1 MVLVMV
7 FDRNP
12 KYGADQS
19 FSEGAKRVTD
29 LLWETTHGDLSSAPR
44 SYLETLKHEYS
55 DGKVS
60 MLELMDR
67 VDLGEDATYEDYCE
81 VFDALLE
88 VDPNRW
94 PNPDSVLSVDKD
106 SLLYEIEPEFS
117 EFDEVD
123 FAEGDDDDMSS
134 KMETFLK
141 KVISSVYLDGVS
153 DVTDA
158 SGDPPNEANN
168 YLLSDDGKEF
178 SGIFHGSTAQGK
190 KTFPFTITDNNG
202 QWSIKY

>member
-1 MVLVMV
+1 MA

-29 LLWETTHGDLSSAPR
+29 LLWETTNGNFSEAP
-44 SYLETLKHEYS
+44 STYLETLKHEYAN
-55 DGKVS
+55 GKVS

-94 PNPDSVLSVDKD
+94 PNPDTVLSVDKG

-117 EFDEVD
+117 EFDEFN
-123 FAEGDDDDMSS
+123 FAEDDDDMSS
-134 KMETFLK
+134 KMEKFLK

-158 SGDPPNEANN
+158 DGDPPNEANN

-178 SGIFHGSTAQGK
+178 SGIFHGSTAKGK
-190 KTFPFTITDNNG
+190 KAFPFTITDKNG

>member
-1 MVLVMV
+1 VVLVMV

-29 LLWETTHGDLSSAPR
+29 LLWETTGGDLSSAPL
-44 SYLETLKHEYS
+44 SYLENLRHEYS
-55 DGKVS
+55 NGKVS

-67 VDLGEDATYEDYCE
+67 VDLGQDATYEDYCE

-88 VDPNRW
+88 VDPDRW
-94 PNPDSVLSVDKD
+94 PNPESVLSVDKD

-123 FAEGDDDDMSS
+123 FAEGDEDMSS

-153 DVTDA
+153 EVTDT
-158 SGDPPNEANN
+158 SGDPPNSSNN

-178 SGIFHGSTAQGK
+178 SGVFHGSTEKGK

>member
-29 LLWETTHGDLSSAPR
+29 LLWETTGGDLSSAPL
-44 SYLETLKHEYS
+44 SYLENLRHEYS
-55 DGKVS
+55 NGKVS

-67 VDLGEDATYEDYCE
+67 VDLGQDATYEDYCE

-88 VDPNRW
+88 VDPDRW
-94 PNPDSVLSVDKD
+94 PNPESVLSVDKD

-123 FAEGDDDDMSS
+123 FAEGDEDMSS

-153 DVTDA
+153 EVTDT
-158 SGDPPNEANN
+158 SGDPPNSSNN

-178 SGIFHGSTAQGK
+178 SGVFHGSTEKGK

>member
-1 MVLVMV
+1 
-7 FDRNP
+7 
-12 KYGADQS
+12 
-19 FSEGAKRVTD
+19 
-29 LLWETTHGDLSSAPR
+29 
-44 SYLETLKHEYS
+44 
-55 DGKVS
+55 
-60 MLELMDR
+60 
-67 VDLGEDATYEDYCE
+67 
-81 VFDALLE
+81 
-88 VDPNRW
+88 
-94 PNPDSVLSVDKD
+94 
-106 SLLYEIEPEFS
+106 
-117 EFDEVD
+117 VD
-123 FAEGDDDDMSS
+123 FAEGDDDMSS

-178 SGIFHGSTAQGK
+178 SGIFHGSTAKGK